1 LLFHIYRR
9 RISSLSYDF
18 AVITYSVFSARE
30 RRCLDALARV
40 LLPEGHGLPGAQ
52 TANAVAH
59 LDAQARSWDPAVLAR
74 VRWLIRVWEF
84 APVASSR
91 LRPFSALSPVAQRD
105 WTEASYRSRRTWRR
119 IVASA
124 LKQLVFLSWALA
136 PEAED
141 ALGYDYRC
149 RRDDEPHGAA
159 RTIVGEP
166 HLVSPPPE
174 PADYHRAGPANAMG
188 AIPLPLMAKRSPED
202 SRAVELETH
211 SWPDVG
217 DGIHLTA
224 DVAIVGSGAGGAVV
238 AATLAE
244 AGLDVVVLEEGEHVT
259 AERDFVG
266 PVFERFQRFCRDNGT
281 TQVLGNPPIPL
292 PLGKVVGGTTVV
304 NSGTC
309 FRAPDRVLDRWSVEH
324 GVADARP
331 ADLEHHYA
339 DLEDFLSVRPVPW
352 ELLGPNGM
360 AAHRGAVALG
370 YSGGPLLRNIT
381 DCHGCG
387 QCAFGCPTNAKQAM
401 HISYLPRA
409 WRAGARVYSRCRVER
424 IVHSDGR
431 ATGVT
436 ARLLDER
443 GRARGR
449 MTVSARDVV
458 VCAGAIHTPVL
469 LHGSGV
475 PDSSR
480 QTGRNLRI
488 HPATGVGG
496 WLDGDIVSWKGTL
509 QSYYID
515 SFFDTHELMFE
526 ATTTVPGVGAGS
538 IPGMGEPAMRD
549 LGSFANL
556 VTLGFYVSDTSVGR
570 VRRLPNGEALAT
582 YRLNDLDSRRMTVG
596 IAVAAEVLLAA
607 GASRV
612 YPGLPGLDT
621 ISAREDL
628 EQLRD
633 RRVRPG
639 HLKLTAFH
647 PMGTARMGRDPAR
660 SVVDS
665 WGRHHALD
673 NLWVADASVFPS
685 CVGVNP
691 QMTIMAFA
699 KRTAESIAT
708 SQGAPG

>member
-1 LLFHIYRR
+1 MDRRSYPDEPLAALGALYRDGG
-9 RISSLSYDF
+9 LTV
-18 AVITYSVFSARE
+18 AE
-30 RRCLDALARV
+30 
-40 LLPEGHGLPGAQ
+40 GLP
-52 TANAVAH
+52 
-59 LDAQARSWDPAVLAR
+59 
-74 VRWLIRVWEF
+74 
-84 APVASSR
+84 
-91 LRPFSALSPVAQRD
+91 
-105 WTEASYRSRRTWRR
+105 
-119 IVASA
+119 
-124 LKQLVFLSWALA
+124 
-136 PEAED
+136 
-141 ALGYDYRC
+141 
-149 RRDDEPHGAA
+149 
-159 RTIVGEP
+159 
-166 HLVSPPPE
+166 
-174 PADYHRAGPANAMG
+174 
-188 AIPLPLMAKRSPED
+188 AIPTPVG
-202 SRAVELETH
+202 RA
-211 SWPDVG
+211 
-217 DGIHLTA
+217 
-224 DVAIVGSGAGGAVV
+224 
-238 AATLAE
+238 
-244 AGLDVVVLEEGEHVT
+244 
-259 AERDFVG
+259 
-266 PVFERFQRFCRDNGT
+266 
-281 TQVLGNPPIPL
+281 
-292 PLGKVVGGTTVV
+292 VGGTTVI

-309 FRAPDRVLDRWSVEH
+309 FRAPDRVLERWSVEH
-324 GVADARP
+324 RVRDATP

-339 DLEDFLSVRPVPW
+339 ELEDFLNVRPVPW

-370 YSGGPLLRNIT
+370 YSGGPLLRNIA

-409 WRAGARVYSRCRVER
+409 WRAGARIYSRCRVER
-424 IVHSDGR
+424 IVHDDGR
-431 ATGVT
+431 ASGVT
-436 ARLLDER
+436 VRLLDER
-443 GRARGR
+443 GRPRGR
-449 MTVSARDVV
+449 MTVVGREVV

-469 LHGSGV
+469 LQASGARDV
-475 PDSSR
+475 SR

-496 WLDGDIVSWKGTL
+496 WMEGDIVSWKGTL

-538 IPGMGEPAMRD
+538 IPGIGERAMHD
-549 LGSFANL
+549 LASFSNL

-570 VRRLPNGEALAT
+570 VRRLPNGDALAT
-582 YRLNDLDSRRMTVG
+582 YRLNDLDAHRMAIG
-596 IAVAAEVLLAA
+596 IGVAAEVLLAA

-647 PMGTARMGRDPAR
+647 PMGTARMGEDPRD

-665 WGRHHALD
+665 WGRHHSFE
-673 NLWVADASVFPS
+673 NLWVADASVFPT

-699 KRTAESIAT
+699 KRTAEAISARR
-708 SQGAPG
+708 GAERMSM